1 MYKKKLKTSRA
12 IGEKIKGRRRELG
25 ISQESLAEIL
35 GVTYQQVQRY
45 ENGTNKLNVENIQ
58 TVADTLN
65 VPVSY
70 FFEGEKPS
78 MVAEKSAPYLPSD
91 EIKLLRHFRK
101 IKSSASKKQSFR
113 SPASQQRQIKNRSC
127 CLQKDIS

>member
-25 ISQESLAEIL
+25 ISQERLAEIL

-45 ENGTNKLNVENIQ
+45 ENGKNKLNVENIQ
-58 TVADTLN
+58 TVADALN

-78 MVAEKSAPYLPSD
+78 MVAEKIVPYMPT
-91 EIKLLRHFRK
+91 EEVKLLKYFRK
-101 IKSSASKKQSFR
+101 IKSSASKKTVIQVAR
-113 SPASQQRQIKNRSC
+113 IAARAN
-127 CLQKDIS
+127 

>member
-25 ISQESLAEIL
+25 ISQERLAEIL

-45 ENGTNKLNVENIQ
+45 ENGMNKLNVENIQ

-65 VPVSY
+65 MPVSY

-78 MVAEKSAPYLPSD
+78 MVAEKSAFYLSAN
-91 EIKLLRHFRK
+91 ENRLLRYFRK
-101 IKSSASKKQSFR
+101 IKSSASKKTVIQVAR
-113 SPASQQRQIKNRSC
+113 IAAKTN
-127 CLQKDIS
+127 

>member
-1 MYKKKLKTSRA
+1 MQRKKILTSKK
-12 IGEKIKGRRRELG
+12 IGERIKRRRRELG

-58 TVADTLN
+58 AVADILS

-70 FFEGEKPS
+70 FFEPDKTLMIAEKP
-78 MVAEKSAPYLPSD
+78 APCLTV
-91 EIKLLRHFRK
+91 ENKLLKYFRK
-101 IKSSASKKQSFR
+101 IKNSSL
-113 SPASQQRQIKNRSC
+113 KNTVIQVARIAA
-127 CLQKDIS
+127 KAE

>member
-1 MYKKKLKTSRA
+1 MQKKKIKTSKE
-12 IGEKIKGRRRELG
+12 IGDKIKTRRRKLG
-25 ISQESLAEIL
+25 ISQEELAEIL

-58 TVADTLN
+58 TVANAIN

-78 MVAEKSAPYLPSD
+78 TIAERPVFYLSAN
-91 EIKLLRHFRK
+91 ENRLLRYFRK
-101 IKSSASKKQSFR
+101 IKSNASKNTVIQVARIAAK
-113 SPASQQRQIKNRSC
+113 AN
-127 CLQKDIS
+127 